1 MESFAMRHLRP
12 LILALLA
19 SQAGC
24 ATIADH
30 PYITAT
36 VVALAAGSIAAS
48 QHHDYRTS
56 AVAAPP
62 GTASIGTPN
71 CNTGACQ

>member
-1 MESFAMRHLRP
+1 MSRA
-12 LILALLA
+12 LALLA
-19 SQAGC
+19 LLALSGC
-24 ATIADH
+24 ATIQEH

-56 AVAAPP
+56 PAAAAAP
-62 GTASIGTPN
+62 GTATIGTPN
-71 CNTGACQ
+71 CAAGSCL